1 MRKLMK
7 RTFSLKKPGFPLLIG
22 IAILL
27 LNMSHAQ
34 ETKWIR
40 VGSLHNWYMESGC
53 EPEVARRGLVADQQ
67 DGMRWPAQFRWQDS
81 QAAKALWIGATN
93 YNDIVAGV
101 EYAHKVAHVGPRQWH
116 DEDEFMPAEF
126 TMIGRFDHPTVLVD
140 GIPASD
146 MVFDDVIEDVNP
158 DQKADRILINK
169 VRTSMGILMT
179 RKIYAFSQQ
188 YNDNYFIY
196 EFTFKNDGIV
206 HIDGTTNPQDLTGV
220 YFFWQYRYAVCR
232 EMGAYGLFVMPQS
245 ATWGHNT
252 MNDVVGYDPAAGDPF
267 RALFSWHGRH
277 SGAGFD
283 NIGAPNIDEDGRLL
297 ASQYIGVVTIHAD
310 ASATDKSDDSVQ
322 PRTTYYQGSDMPFQS
337 GNDQYNPAKMTDEY
351 VNVIAAGDPA
361 LTHAAA
367 VGDGFADQF
376 GQTSGGFSQTHGYG
390 PYDIPVGDSIRIVM
404 AEGMNGLSRQMNI
417 EVGGKWYR
425 EETPYNLPGGGTTN
439 DVDEYKDAWIFTG
452 RDSIFQTFNRAIAN
466 YQSGFD
472 IPLPPPPPD
481 LFEVNSG
488 GDRIQLSWSD
498 NAESWPGFAGYRVYR
513 AINVPDTTY
522 EEIFACGAGTG
533 NPVVNSYDDTQA
545 ARGFDYYYYVISFDD
560 GSTNNVQS
568 GVPLRS
574 SRFYTQTN
582 EPANL
587 KRQAGT
593 SLDSIRVVPN
603 PFNIRLARDPQL
615 GYGDDR
621 ILFLDIPPL
630 CKIKIFTERGDLI
643 KEIDHTDGSGDEAWD
658 QVTSSRQIVV
668 SGIYIAYFE
677 VTEDYDDPSTGER
690 LFTKGENAIRKFV
703 IIR

>member
-1 MRKLMK
+1 
-7 RTFSLKKPGFPLLIG
+7 
-22 IAILL
+22 
-27 LNMSHAQ
+27 
-34 ETKWIR
+34 
-40 VGSLHNWYMESGC
+40 
-53 EPEVARRGLVADQQ
+53 
-67 DGMRWPAQFRWQDS
+67 
-81 QAAKALWIGATN
+81 
-93 YNDIVAGV
+93 
-101 EYAHKVAHVGPRQWH
+101 
-116 DEDEFMPAEF
+116 MPAEF

-277 SGAGFD
+277 SGSGFD